1 MLLGHTSA
9 PAAEDPR
16 SATKD
21 PRFVP
26 WQQQC
31 CCQSQAL
38 GLIQTG
44 KPRVPVK
51 ELNKGPVSDKKEIKL
66 LDCWL

>member
-21 PRFVP
+21 PR
-26 WQQQC
+26 
-31 CCQSQAL
+31 SAMAA
-38 GLIQTG
+38 T
-44 KPRVPVK
+44 
-51 ELNKGPVSDKKEIKL
+51 KL
-66 LDCWL
+66 LLSEPGTGLDPDWQTQGSCKRAE